1 MKEAEIE
8 LREND
13 KSKLGRKPKFNTDLN
28 ITFSDTKSKPQDP
41 EFNFR
46 IKCRSTV
53 TSPVNQKSKLI
64 DNLKEIVQPDQRES
78 IDYSIWQK
86 KTIQEFETVK
96 R

>member
-1 MKEAEIE
+1 M
-8 LREND
+8 
-13 KSKLGRKPKFNTDLN
+13 
-28 ITFSDTKSKPQDP
+28 TFSDTKSKPQDP

-53 TSPVNQKSKLI
+53 TSPINQKSKLI
-64 DNLKEIVQPDQRES
+64 DNLKEIVKPDQRES

-96 R
+96 RQQEKELLMKNKTIELNNDLKENLNN